1 MARNTIQNCLRQVW
15 SVMVIVDFK
24 TKYAM
29 KHIRKVSI
37 KKNGAGMSIRGE
49 VIR

>member
-1 MARNTIQNCLRQVW
+1 MARNTIQNCLRHVG

-24 TKYAM
+24 MKYAM
-29 KHIRKVSI
+29 KYIRKVSI
-37 KKNGAGMSIRGE
+37 KKNVGGMSMLGE